1 MSEEQIT
8 DIQAGEQKENDQG
21 EAPADA
27 VQLDPQLQQQQQQEQ
42 VAKEV
47 EKFKR
52 VFVKISVN
60 IQNSNILS

>member
-27 VQLDPQLQQQQQQEQ
+27 VQLDPQLQQQQQQ
-42 VAKEV
+42 VDKEV
-47 EKFKR
+47 HEIYEGIYNKG
-52 VFVKISVN
+52 
-60 IQNSNILS
+60 